1 MRSSASFSAMPMNKT
16 GSSRLKPDTISRRT
30 YFYINNPDARGFPE
44 PELIALDRS
53 GYTVVLNRVAI
64 DNAPPY
70 LAASSRE
77 EFSALLRRIAPGE
90 LLVVL
95 ELASLGC
102 SARDVLATLTR
113 CRKAK
118 IAVRCV
124 ELGNCDLTARP
135 EPQAVK
141 TLRAIVR
148 MDRSVRSLRST
159 ESLKSARENGRP
171 TGRPASFS
179 GGDRERI
186 VRSLGKGLS
195 VSEVARRFGT
205 SRQTVMRVRAAA
217 APPAGDS

>member
-1 MRSSASFSAMPMNKT
+1 MPMNKT

-135 EPQAVK
+135 EPQAIK
-141 TLRAIVR
+141 ALRAIVN
-148 MDRSVRSLRST
+148 MEQAVRSQRSASSLKTAGKTGGPPVGPHHCPAAIST
-159 ESLKSARENGRP
+159 ESCTRSERATRSAKS
-171 TGRPASFS
+171 PAGSA
-179 GGDRERI
+179 
-186 VRSLGKGLS
+186 LH
-195 VSEVARRFGT
+195 ARR
-205 SRQTVMRVRAAA
+205 
-217 APPAGDS
+217 